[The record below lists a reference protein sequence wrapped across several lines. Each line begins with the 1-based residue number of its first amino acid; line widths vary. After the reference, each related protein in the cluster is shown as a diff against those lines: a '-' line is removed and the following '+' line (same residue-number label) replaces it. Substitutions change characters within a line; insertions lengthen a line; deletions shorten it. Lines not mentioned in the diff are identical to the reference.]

1 MHAYSEYL
9 LGKYRRVPT
18 AGLAGHFGIH
28 ASAGGYISPSVVL
41 IQQHACGWPSRSAVI
56 QCDADRSMGQPWAP
70 PSSPRRPWRAL
81 GPMPAAP
88 MHDLQRC
95 MADISSAWWL
105 FPWRLTLVGNTGH
118 SRQLLVA
125 LLRRE
130 ANQNKQPCPGVRGV
144 LPTKKKSAE
153 PAFNAPSTF

>member
-1 MHAYSEYL
+1 
-9 LGKYRRVPT
+9 
-18 AGLAGHFGIH
+18 
-28 ASAGGYISPSVVL
+28 
-41 IQQHACGWPSRSAVI
+41 
-56 QCDADRSMGQPWAP
+56 
-70 PSSPRRPWRAL
+70 
-81 GPMPAAP
+81 MPAAP

>member
-1 MHAYSEYL
+1 M
-9 LGKYRRVPT
+9 RVAGRPGLQSFNAMPT
-18 AGLAGHFGIH
+18 
-28 ASAGGYISPSVVL
+28 
-41 IQQHACGWPSRSAVI
+41 
-56 QCDADRSMGQPWAP
+56 DPWASLGP

-130 ANQNKQPCPGVRGV
+130 ANQNKQPCPGVRECFP
-144 LPTKKKSAE
+144 PTRPNEFILQAADILLHCDTLASKQIKHVIYAGHAWHQREHGRRTANLATTSDQE
-153 PAFNAPSTF
+153 SP